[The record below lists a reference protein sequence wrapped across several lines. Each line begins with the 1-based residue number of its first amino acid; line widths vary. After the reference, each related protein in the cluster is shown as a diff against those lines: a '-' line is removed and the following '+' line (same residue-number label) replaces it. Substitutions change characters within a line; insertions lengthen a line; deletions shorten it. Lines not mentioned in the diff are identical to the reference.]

1 MRLQVCGFADLE
13 VKWPE
18 LEFPVAEPGV
28 CWDPP
33 VTLWAAAEGPQ
44 KFLFVL
50 TQLQKRQKL
59 LSATQPERFAE
70 IISVTF
76 YLPPRNT

>member
-1 MRLQVCGFADLE
+1 MRLQVYGFADLE

-33 VTLWAAAEGPQ
+33 EWGLAEP
-44 KFLFVL
+44 
-50 TQLQKRQKL
+50 
-59 LSATQPERFAE
+59 
-70 IISVTF
+70 
-76 YLPPRNT
+76 LP